1 MAKFARCSFAKTTAN
16 CFNSFGHFHLISSV
30 SRLQRPLIYDC
41 IYFSFPSPVA
51 NISGENVLG
60 ALFIPKVPL
69 ETGVPPPPNFLMFP
83 TALSGCQIGCCQGSI
98 SFWQQD

>member
-1 MAKFARCSFAKTTAN
+1 MIAFIFPS
-16 CFNSFGHFHLISSV
+16 L
-30 SRLQRPLIYDC
+30 PL
-41 IYFSFPSPVA
+41 SPVA
-51 NISGENVLG
+51 NISGKNVLG

-69 ETGVPPPPNFLMFP
+69 EIGAHPNFLMFP